1 MLQKDLGRERSGS
14 PDGPVEVVATFGR
27 VRERLDVLVR

>member
-14 PDGPVEVVATFGR
+14 PDGPVEVVAELGL
-27 VRERLDVLVR
+27 VRERLDVLFR